1 MPCAEYLKKSEVME
15 YTPQDELLI
24 EEKWQ
29 ELVAACRSAKVC
41 RRDDDWDF
49 VRRAFFLAKE
59 AHKGVRRR
67 SGEPYIIHPIEV
79 ALIAVREIGLGK
91 KSVVA
96 ALLHDVVED
105 TEYTVEDISRI
116 FSPKIASMVDG
127 LTKMAGVFNTDTSE
141 QAEYFRKVLLT
152 LSDDVRVI
160 IIKIADRLHN
170 MRTLGAMPHN
180 KQIKI
185 TSETIYLFVPLAY
198 RLGLHAIKSELEDL
212 CMKYRFPQEYAEI
225 ERKIDDTKMEREEYI
240 ERFKRPIVEVLD
252 RNGFQY
258 DISARVK
265 SVYSIWQKMRRKNIP
280 FEEVYDLFAIR
291 IVFKALPFPSEKTQ
305 CWQVYSCV
313 TDIYTPKPDRL
324 RDWISIPKSNGYEAL
339 HSTVMGPD
347 GLWVEVQVRTERMDD
362 IAERGFAAHWKYKH
376 ASISQEEDGLDKWLK
391 KVRDA
396 LNSPAENA
404 LEFLDNFKLSLY
416 KTDVVVFTPKGEPQ
430 TLPYGA
436 TAIDFAYEIHS
447 KIGNHAIGAKINH
460 KIQPVT
466 AKLKSGDQIEII
478 TAENARPKA
487 EWLEV
492 VVTSKAR
499 QSIQSFLKHE
509 RDNNIEYGMQ
519 LLMKRLAEYNVQLS
533 GRVLRKLMPA
543 YDCRNKDELY
553 SKIGA
558 GIISLDNL
566 SKLLKENSERKI
578 LKFWKLFMPDSGQ
591 PQEDE
596 DIDLDD
602 EAASLDDTAVAEDS
616 VRRAD
621 EPEFVMAECCEPIPG
636 DNVVGYRDPRTG
648 RIIVHKSTCDT
659 LIRLASQFGQ
669 NIVKEEIRWSQQRAV
684 SYLASVEIHGIDRTG
699 IILDLTKLITTDF
712 SINMRS
718 ISIQSHDGIFEGRI
732 SLYVKDIDSLNV
744 LLDNIRAI
752 KGIESVKRLLNT

>member
-1 MPCAEYLKKSEVME
+1 M
-15 YTPQDELLI
+15 YTPEDEILI

-29 ELVAACRSAKVC
+29 ELKDECRKAKVC
-41 RRDDDWDF
+41 RREDDWQF
-49 VRRAFFLAKE
+49 VKRAFLLAKE

-79 ALIAVREIGLGK
+79 AIICVREIGLGK

-116 FSPKIASMVDG
+116 FTPKIASMVDG
-127 LTKMAGVFNTDTSE
+127 LTKMAGVYKNDTSE

-212 CMKYRFPQEYAEI
+212 CMKCRFPKEYDEI
-225 ERKIDDTKMEREEYI
+225 RRKIDATKSEREEYI
-240 ERFKRPIVEVLD
+240 ERFIAPIREVLD
-252 RNGFQY
+252 RNKFQY
-258 DISARVK
+258 EISARVK
-265 SVYSIWQKMRRKNIP
+265 SIYSIWNKMRRKEIP

-339 HSTVMGPD
+339 HSTVMGPE
-347 GLWVEVQVRTERMDD
+347 GTWVEVQVRTERMND

-376 ASISQEEDGLDKWLK
+376 ASITQEEDGLDRWLK

-416 KTDVVVFTPKGEPQ
+416 KSDIVVFTPKGEPQ
-430 TLPYGA
+430 SLPYGA
-436 TAIDFAYEIHS
+436 SVLDFAYEIHT
-447 KIGNHAIGAKINH
+447 KIGDHAIGAKINH
-460 KIQPVT
+460 RIMPVT
-466 AKLKSGDQIEII
+466 TLLNSGDQVEVI

-487 EWLEV
+487 EWLDV
-492 VVTSKAR
+492 VITSKAR
-499 QSIQSFLKHE
+499 QAIQDHLKRE
-509 RDNNIEYGMQ
+509 REDNINYGME
-519 LLMKRLAEYNVQLS
+519 LLRKRLEEHSVILS

-543 YDCRNKDELY
+543 YECRNKDELY

-558 GIISLDNL
+558 GIINLDNL
-566 SKLLKENSERKI
+566 DKLLKENSSRKI
-578 LKFWKLFMPDSGQ
+578 LKFWKLFIPGMEGVQQGD
-591 PQEDE
+591 
-596 DIDLDD
+596 DIDDLDLDD
-602 EAASLDDTAVAEDS
+602 DITSLDESQSAKEGSPA
-616 VRRAD
+616 
-621 EPEFVMAECCEPIPG
+621 PEFVIAECCEPIPG
-636 DNVVGYRDPRTG
+636 DNVVGYRDPQRG
-648 RIIVHKSTCDT
+648 VIVVHKSNCDT
-659 LIRLASQFGQ
+659 LIRLAAQFGD
-669 NIVKEEIRWSQQRAV
+669 NIVKDEIKWSQHKAV
-684 SYLASVEIHGIDRTG
+684 SYLASVEIRGIDRPG
-699 IILDLTKLITTDF
+699 IILDLTRLITADF
-712 SINMRS
+712 SINMRT
-718 ISIQSHDGIFEGRI
+718 INVQSHDGIFEGTI
-732 SLYVKDIDSLNV
+732 SLYVKDIQGLNS
-744 LLDNIRAI
+744 LLDNIRQI
-752 KGIESVKRLLNT
+752 KGMESVKRLLNV

>member
-1 MPCAEYLKKSEVME
+1 ME

-24 EEKWQ
+24 EQKWQ
-29 ELVAACRSAKVC
+29 ELQEACRKANTC
-41 RRDDDWDF
+41 RRDGDREF
-49 VRRAFFLAKE
+49 IKRAFFLAKE

-67 SGEPYIIHPIEV
+67 SGEPYIIHPLEV

-105 TEYTVEDISRI
+105 TEYTVDDISRM

-127 LTKMAGVFNTDTSE
+127 LTKMAGVFNANTSE

-170 MRTLGAMPHN
+170 MRTLGAMPHA

-198 RLGLHAIKSELEDL
+198 RLGLHAIKTELEDL
-212 CMKYRFPQEYAEI
+212 CMKYRFPKEYEEI
-225 ERKIDDTKMEREEYI
+225 RQKIDDTEPERQQYI
-240 ERFKRPIVEVLD
+240 ERFMAPIIDVLD
-252 RNGFQY
+252 RNKIQY
-258 DISARVK
+258 EISARVK
-265 SVYSIWQKMRRKNIP
+265 SIYSIWNKMRRKEIP

-305 CWQVYSCV
+305 CWQIYSNI

-347 GLWVEVQVRTERMDD
+347 GIWVEVQVRTKRMDD

-396 LNSPAENA
+396 LSSPTESA

-416 KTDVVVFTPKGEPQ
+416 KRDIVVFTPKGEPQ
-430 TLPYGA
+430 SLPNGA
-436 TAIDFAYEIHS
+436 TVLDFAYEIHT
-447 KIGNHAIGAKINH
+447 KIGDHAIGAKINH
-460 KIQPVT
+460 KIVPVT
-466 AKLKSGDQIEII
+466 TQINSGDQVEVI

-487 EWLEV
+487 EWLDV

-499 QSIQSFLKHE
+499 QAIQGFLKRE
-509 RDNNIEYGMQ
+509 RQNNIEYGME
-519 LLMKRLAEYNVQLS
+519 LLQRRLAEYNVTLS

-543 YDCRNKDELY
+543 YDCHNKDELY

-558 GIISLDNL
+558 GIIKLDNL
-566 SKLLKENSERKI
+566 DKLLKENSSRKI
-578 LKFWKLFMPDSGQ
+578 LKFWKLFIPGRSGNNTEMEQ
-591 PQEDE
+591 

-602 EAASLDDTAVAEDS
+602 EAVSLDETALVDEES
-616 VRRAD
+616 SN

-636 DNVVGYRDPRTG
+636 DNVVGYRDVQSG
-648 RIIVHKSTCDT
+648 RIIVHKSTCDE
-659 LIRLASQFGQ
+659 LIRLAAQFGQ
-669 NIVKEEIRWSQQRAV
+669 NIVREEIKWSQQKAV
-684 SYLASVEIHGIDRTG
+684 SYLATVEIRGIDRTG

-712 SINMRS
+712 NINMRA
-718 ISIQSHDGIFEGRI
+718 ITVQSHDGIFEGTI

-744 LLDNIRAI
+744 LLDNIRRI
-752 KGIESVKRLLNT
+752 RGIESVKRLLNT

>member
-1 MPCAEYLKKSEVME
+1 MM
-15 YTPQDELLI
+15 YTPEDEILI

-29 ELVAACRSAKVC
+29 ELQDECRKAKVC
-41 RRDDDWDF
+41 RREDDWQF
-49 VRRAFFLAKE
+49 VKRAFLLAKE

-79 ALIAVREIGLGK
+79 AIIAVKEIGLGK

-127 LTKMAGVFNTDTSE
+127 LTKMAGVYKNDTSE

-212 CMKYRFPQEYAEI
+212 CMRYRFPKEYEEI
-225 ERKIDDTKMEREEYI
+225 RRKIDATKSEREEYI
-240 ERFKRPIVEVLD
+240 ERFMAPIREVLD
-252 RNGFQY
+252 RNKFQY
-258 DISARVK
+258 EMSARVK
-265 SVYSIWQKMRRKNIP
+265 SIYSIWNKMRRKEIP

-339 HSTVMGPD
+339 HSTVMGPE
-347 GLWVEVQVRTERMDD
+347 GTWVEVQVRTERMND

-376 ASISQEEDGLDKWLK
+376 ASITQEEDGLDRWLK

-396 LNSPAENA
+396 LNSPTENA

-416 KTDVVVFTPKGEPQ
+416 KSDIVVFTPKGEPQ
-430 TLPYGA
+430 SLPYGA
-436 TAIDFAYEIHS
+436 SVLDFAYEIHT
-447 KIGNHAIGAKINH
+447 KIGDHAIGAKINH
-460 KIQPVT
+460 KIMPVT
-466 AKLKSGDQIEII
+466 TLLNSGDQVEVI
-478 TAENARPKA
+478 TAENAHPKA
-487 EWLEV
+487 EWLDV
-492 VVTSKAR
+492 VITSKAR
-499 QSIQSFLKHE
+499 QAIQDHLKRE
-509 RDNNIEYGMQ
+509 REDNINYGME
-519 LLMKRLAEYNVQLS
+519 LLRTRLEEHNVTLS

-543 YDCRNKDELY
+543 YECRNKDELY

-558 GIISLDNL
+558 GIINLDNL
-566 SKLLKENSERKI
+566 DKLLKENSSRKI
-578 LKFWKLFMPDSGQ
+578 LKFWKLFISGMEGADQ
-591 PQEDE
+591 GDDID

-602 EAASLDDTAVAEDS
+602 DISSLDESQSAKEGSA
-616 VRRAD
+616 A
-621 EPEFVMAECCEPIPG
+621 PEFVIAECCEPIPG
-636 DNVVGYRDPRTG
+636 DNVVGYRDPQRG
-648 RIIVHKSTCDT
+648 VIVVHKSNCDT
-659 LIRLASQFGQ
+659 LIRLAAQFGD
-669 NIVKEEIRWSQQRAV
+669 NIVKDEIKWSQHKAV
-684 SYLASVEIHGIDRTG
+684 SYLATVEIRGIDRPG
-699 IILDLTKLITTDF
+699 IILDLTRLITADF
-712 SINMRS
+712 SINMRA
-718 ISIQSHDGIFEGRI
+718 INVHSHDGIFEGTI
-732 SLYVKDIDSLNV
+732 SLYVKDIEGLNS
-744 LLDNIRAI
+744 LLDNIRQI
-752 KGIESVKRLLNT
+752 KGMESVKRLLNV